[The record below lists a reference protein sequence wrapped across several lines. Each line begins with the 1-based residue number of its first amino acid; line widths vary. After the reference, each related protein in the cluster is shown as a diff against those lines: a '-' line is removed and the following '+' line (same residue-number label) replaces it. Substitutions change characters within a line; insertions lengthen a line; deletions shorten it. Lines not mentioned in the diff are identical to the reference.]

1 MDTYLQIQGIKL
13 QLDNAKSQLESIE
26 KQNNNVMNNMM
37 NNPIGDQLLNLS
49 IQILNTGIQTF
60 HAGKNISI
68 DSNKFYKQLKKI
80 SEQINLMTNSHDM
93 GKMQQM
99 MQQQIMNHQFQMM
112 KNNQILKQQPMIP
125 MMNPSRIN
133 AIFKDGRGNIVTI
146 TVDEKMT
153 IKQLL
158 DKYMDKVFGYENNDI
173 FFTINGKIIERNN
186 PKYIKE
192 YLKSIGIPNLYYF
205 QISVSF
211 KGM

>member
-1 MDTYLQIQGIKL
+1 
-13 QLDNAKSQLESIE
+13 
-26 KQNNNVMNNMM
+26 
-37 NNPIGDQLLNLS
+37 
-49 IQILNTGIQTF
+49 
-60 HAGKNISI
+60 
-68 DSNKFYKQLKKI
+68 
-80 SEQINLMTNSHDM
+80 MTNSHDM

-133 AIFKDGRGNIVTI
+133 AVFKDCRGNIVTI
-146 TVDEKMT
+146 IVDEKMT

-192 YLKSIGIPNLYYF
+192 YLKSIGILILDSF
-205 QISVSF
+205 QISVLF